1 MLLLSQVTSLIPV
14 SVKVTIS
21 FGELFSI
28 ATIRTAVSDVTAG
41 AAGQPAMLSLATGA
55 GVPSAVTV
63 AACAVAEDTRI
74 TAAPTP
80 AAIRYIPLFIYL
92 PPLL

>member
-1 MLLLSQVTSLIPV
+1 MKRWMRNLLLAGGILIV
-14 SVKVTIS
+14 I
-21 FGELFSI
+21 GI
-28 ATIRTAVSDVTAG
+28 VTAG

-55 GVPSAVTV
+55 GVPFAVTV